1 LIPKAV
7 NLFANGNNFI
17 SSVFDFNK
25 RFFGLLKKLTPCLD
39 VFDQSSGK
47 QTDADR
53 INFALLEL

>member
-1 LIPKAV
+1 MC
-7 NLFANGNNFI
+7 LFTGINDFV
-17 SSVFDFNK
+17 SSVFDLNK

-39 VFDQSSGK
+39 VFDQPSGK

>member
-47 QTDADR
+47 QTDADW
-53 INFALLEL
+53 INL